1 MIKDI
6 IKAVV
11 DKHDPEWLLRAGCP
25 DDEYDP
31 EIEMIFSRIRN
42 DMTAQEIAEIIHAVF
57 LKMFDD
63 SLDAELC
70 NIMACEML
78 AMTSAS

>member
-1 MIKDI
+1 MTKDI

-42 DMTAQEIAEIIHAVF
+42 DMTNQEIAEIIHAIF
-57 LKMFDD
+57 LQMFND

-70 NIMACEML
+70 NIMACEIL
-78 AMTSAS
+78 AMTSTS

>member
-1 MIKDI
+1 MKKDL

-11 DKHDPEWLLRAGCP
+11 DKHDPECLLSAGCP

-31 EIEMIFSRIRN
+31 EIKMLFSRIRN
-42 DMTAQEIAEIIHAVF
+42 DMTDQEIAEIIHAVF

-70 NIMACEML
+70 HVMACEML
-78 AMTSAS
+78 AMTSSS

>member
-1 MIKDI
+1 MIKNI

-31 EIEMIFSRIRN
+31 EIKMIFARIRN
-42 DMTAQEIAEIIHAVF
+42 DMKVQEIAEIIHAVF
-57 LKMFDD
+57 LKMFND
-63 SLDAELC
+63 SLDADLC
-70 NIMACEML
+70 NIMAREML
-78 AMTSAS
+78 DMSSAS

>member
-1 MIKDI
+1 MTKDI

-42 DMTAQEIAEIIHAVF
+42 DMTNQEIAEIIHAIF
-57 LKMFDD
+57 LQMFND

-78 AMTSAS
+78 AMTSIS